1 MLTLPLYTDFRKELE
16 PLITKGHKAYT
27 VALSGGVDSVVLL
40 HLMAELH
47 RENTA
52 LSVDAVYVNHGLSE
66 YAGQWQ
72 SFCETLCSSLAVPFK
87 AIKVN
92 IETQARTSLEA
103 QARDARY

>member
-52 LSVDAVYVNHGLSE
+52 LSGRCCVCKS
-66 YAGQWQ
+66 W
-72 SFCETLCSSLAVPFK
+72 
-87 AIKVN
+87 
-92 IETQARTSLEA
+92 LE
-103 QARDARY
+103 